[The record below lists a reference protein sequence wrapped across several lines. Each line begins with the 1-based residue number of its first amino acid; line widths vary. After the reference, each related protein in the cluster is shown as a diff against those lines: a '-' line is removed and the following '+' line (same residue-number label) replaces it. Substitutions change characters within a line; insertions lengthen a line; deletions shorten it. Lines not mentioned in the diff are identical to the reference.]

1 VAGVRCC
8 ACTCCRL
15 VRSASPGCRECT
27 CREVKRRGFTTG
39 RREHLVHCASCAA
52 APLTRRRGLPGAAG
66 CREPTGAADAGPH
79 SDPSRADPQVGPHA
93 GPQAGPNDGPTCTT
107 RQMPRRSEGEKQQR
121 REAAKAVPSMPRML
135 CSDEARRLLSIHV
148 SVAHTWTPLCH
159 SNQAGP
165 SPLPRAGQSSSRRHL
180 YVLSAARLVHL
191 TGR

>member
-1 VAGVRCC
+1 MPARIRIPVGPTR
-8 ACTCCRL
+8 RL
-15 VRSASPGCRECT
+15 ALTQARRPDLMTAPLAPLGKCRE
-27 CREVKRRGFTTG
+27 EAK
-39 RREHLVHCASCAA
+39 A
-52 APLTRRRGLPGAAG
+52 
-66 CREPTGAADAGPH
+66 
-79 SDPSRADPQVGPHA
+79 
-93 GPQAGPNDGPTCTT
+93 
-107 RQMPRRSEGEKQQR
+107 RSSKGEKQQR

-191 TGR
+191 TGW